1 MTMMDVELS
10 DLPLT
15 DYVFEHAH
23 RWPDRPALIDGLT
36 GMALSYGELVGAVR
50 RAAAGFAARGVAKGD
65 VMAVCTPNRPEFVI
79 AYHAALAAGGVVTA
93 ASPTATGAFREVG
106 RRCRHR
112 RNTLHCGAR

>member
-36 GMALSYGELVGAVR
+36 GVALSYGELVGAVR
-50 RAAAGFAARGVAKGD
+50 RAAAGFAARGVAK
-65 VMAVCTPNRPEFVI
+65 
-79 AYHAALAAGGVVTA
+79 VTWWLCA
-93 ASPTATGAFREVG
+93 PPTGPSS
-106 RRCRHR
+106 
-112 RNTLHCGAR
+112 